1 MRPRLQ
7 TQMLEVLGLKEF
19 ADTVAETLLVIVEN
33 RGAAQRLDL
42 SHFSES
48 KILEVLDLSARCQ
61 TDDILQR

>member
-7 TQMLEVLGLKEF
+7 TEMLEVLGLKEF

-48 KILEVLDLSARCQ
+48 KILEVLD
-61 TDDILQR
+61 